1 MTAPTPPVPPV
12 PPVRLAI
19 LASGGG
25 SNLQAIIDHF
35 DALGELRA
43 AEVVLVAS
51 NRAGAGALARAR
63 ARNIPAAVIANP
75 ADGPALVK
83 VLESHRVDC
92 IALAGYLK
100 LVPREVTARWRGR
113 IVNIHPALLPK
124 FGGAGMYGRRVHEAV
139 IAAGETESGA
149 TVHQVDDAYDR
160 GAIIAQ
166 ESVPVEPGD
175 TPDSLAARVLTAEH
189 RLYPRTL
196 HALAL
201 KLTAE
206 LAISR

>member
-1 MTAPTPPVPPV
+1 MTAPTPPV
-12 PPVRLAI
+12 RLAV

-25 SNLQAIIDHF
+25 SNLQAIIDHLH
-35 DALGELRA
+35 ASGGPPV
-43 AEVVLVAS
+43 AEVALVAS
-51 NRAGAGALARAR
+51 NRSGAGALGRAR
-63 ARNIPAAVIANP
+63 ERGIPAAVIDDP
-75 ADGPALVK
+75 ADGPALLAL
-83 VLESHRVDC
+83 LESRHVDC

-139 IAAGETESGA
+139 IAAGETQSGA

-160 GAIIAQ
+160 GTIIAQ
-166 ESVPVEPGD
+166 ERVPVEPGD
-175 TPDSLAARVLTAEH
+175 TPESLAARVLAAEH

-196 HALAL
+196 H
-201 KLTAE
+201 E
-206 LAISR
+206 LARKIAAESLTSR

>member
-1 MTAPTPPVPPV
+1 MSATIPL
-12 PPVRLAI
+12 VRLAI

-25 SNLQAIIDHF
+25 SNLQAIIDYL
-35 DALGELRA
+35 DALGDARA
-43 AEVVLVAS
+43 ADVVLVAS
-51 NRAGAGALARAR
+51 ERPGAHALTRAASRGIAT
-63 ARNIPAAVIANP
+63 AVIARP
-75 ADGPALVK
+75 DDGPALVK
-83 VLESHRVDC
+83 LLEAHDIDC

-100 LVPREVTARWRGR
+100 LVPREVIARWSGR

-139 IAAGETESGA
+139 IAAGEKESGA
-149 TVHQVDDAYDR
+149 TVHRVNDEFDR

-166 ESVPVEPGD
+166 ERVPVEPAD
-175 TPDSLAARVLTAEH
+175 TPATLAARVLAAEH

-201 KLTAE
+201 E
-206 LAISR
+206 LSTSR